1 MKKTLYQLTA
11 AFFAIVVSFAAV
23 LALIH
28 RKYRT
33 VIPMMT
39 HRAKEIQ
46 EIHQAA
52 HPMTVHSSVN
62 PQETVHQRAVPM
74 RLNRTQAVRN
84 PAHRHQAIVP

>member
-28 RKYRT
+28 RKHRT

-39 HRAKEIQ
+39 HRAKKIQ

-52 HPMTVHSSVN
+52 HPMIVHSPAN
-62 PQETVHQRAVPM
+62 PQETVP
-74 RLNRTQAVRN
+74 
-84 PAHRHQAIVP
+84 